1 MIMPLGLW
9 VVVGWMAFVAL
20 TAVVMIVWGFRAGQ
34 FKDIEEPK
42 YRMLEDREP
51 QAWPGREPKGGG
63 ADA

>member
-1 MIMPLGLW
+1 MPLGLW

-20 TAVVMIVWGFRAGQ
+20 SAVAMIVWGFRSGQ
-34 FKDIEEPK
+34 FKDIEGPK

-51 QAWPGREPKGGG
+51 QSWPRRESKGGG